1 MKGHELAVLLGAK
14 VYCEGAQKEIKNYY
28 IGDLLSFVMGRAP
41 AECCWL
47 TVMNNVN
54 VVAVASLIECSCV
67 VLCDSTVPDEIFL
80 GKARDNGL
88 CVLGVDIP
96 LFQTAEKII
105 KK

>member
-1 MKGHELAVLLGAK
+1 MKGKELAALLNAK
-14 VYCEGAQKEIKNYY
+14 VFCEGAQREIKDYY

-41 AECCWL
+41 MECCWL

-54 VVAVASLIECSCV
+54 VVAVASLIECSCI
-67 VLCDSTVPDEIFL
+67 VLCDGITPDEVFL
-80 GKARDNGL
+80 SKAENNGV
-88 CVLGVDIP
+88 CVLGVEIS